1 MSLKKVGIYD
11 LEIHQGD
18 TVCLDITICKM
29 PFELN
34 PKDKLIFSVASCM
47 TAKNAL
53 IVKEVYAS
61 DFNGLTATFFIG
73 ESDTARLEPGE
84 YFYGVRYYQS
94 ADDTYYKFTAVA
106 ERKFIIKPHTPDSLE
121 VGENGL

>member
-18 TVCLDITICKM
+18 TVCLDITISKM
-29 PFELN
+29 PFEIN
-34 PKDKLIFSVASCM
+34 PKDKLVFSVARYMS
-47 TAKNAL
+47 AKNAV

-61 DFNGLTATFFIG
+61 DFNDLTATFFID
-73 ESDTARLEPGE
+73 ENDTARLEPGE

-94 ADDTYYKFTAVA
+94 SDDTYYKFTAVA
-106 ERKFIIKPHTPDSLE
+106 ECKFIIKRHTPDSLE

>member
-1 MSLKKVGIYD
+1 MSLKKVGVYD

-18 TVCLDITICKM
+18 TVCLDITLCKM

-34 PKDKLIFSVASCM
+34 PKDKLIFSVARYM
-47 TAKNAL
+47 NAKNAL

-61 DFNGLTATFFIG
+61 DFNDLTATIFIG
-73 ESDTARLEPGE
+73 ERDTISLKPGE
-84 YFYGVRYYQS
+84 YFYGVRYYRS
-94 ADDTYYKFTAVA
+94 VDDIYYKFTAVA
-106 ERKFIIKPHTPDSLE
+106 GHRFIIKPHTPDTLE